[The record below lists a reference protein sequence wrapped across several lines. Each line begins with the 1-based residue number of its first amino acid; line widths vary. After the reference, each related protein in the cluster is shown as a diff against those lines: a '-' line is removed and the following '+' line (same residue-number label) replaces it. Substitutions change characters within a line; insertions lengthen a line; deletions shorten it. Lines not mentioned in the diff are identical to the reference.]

1 MQNKYKNKNSNM
13 INDILNEELSI
24 SNDVNDL
31 TIKIKN
37 LISNDYARNIGY
49 ERCYTILY
57 KGFNREVFSNEIT
70 INYANKS
77 IIVVYYVLEDAS
89 QEITKQ
95 YNSLFNSTSNNRILR
110 LELYLT
116 SHNNKINWK
125 KNSKDLQHEVEHLFQ
140 LIKKGK
146 DLLSDKQFS
155 EYNKLKSLTTYD
167 DYYDQIIGYTYY
179 YYNKAERN
187 AIINGLY
194 REIIDLNT
202 DGLVTDP
209 LEIIKKSPYYH
220 NIQIIKNTIE
230 NHKNHEQL
238 ENKLKNINK
247 TLKQYLRIA
256 NIVIDE
262 YSKAFGRLLYKVKK
276 DIESVNEDL
285 LINLSNRRITK
296 F

>member
-1 MQNKYKNKNSNM
+1 M
-13 INDILNEELSI
+13 INRILNEELSI

-37 LISNDYARNIGY
+37 LISNDYARNIGC

-70 INYANKS
+70 INYDNKS

-89 QEITKQ
+89 QEIIKQ
-95 YNSLFNSTSNNRILR
+95 YNSIFNSTSNNRILR
-110 LELYLT
+110 LKLYLT

-125 KNSKDLQHEVEHLFQ
+125 KNSRDLQHEVEHLFQ

-146 DLLSDKQFS
+146 DLLSDKQFY
-155 EYNKLKSLTTYD
+155 EYNKLKALTTHN

-194 REIIDLNT
+194 REIVDLNT

-209 LEIIKKSPYYH
+209 LEIIKKSPYYN

-238 ENKLKNINK
+238 ENRLKNINK

-256 NIVIDE
+256 NIMINE

-276 DIESVNEDL
+276 DIENVNEDL
-285 LINLSNRRITK
+285 LINLSNRKITK

>member
-1 MQNKYKNKNSNM
+1 M
-13 INDILNEELSI
+13 IKRILNEELSI

-37 LISNDYARNIGY
+37 LISNDYARNIGC

-70 INYANKS
+70 INYDNKS

-89 QEITKQ
+89 QEIIKQ
-95 YNSLFNSTSNNRILR
+95 YNSIFNSTSNNRILR
-110 LELYLT
+110 LKLYLT

-125 KNSKDLQHEVEHLFQ
+125 KNSRDLQHEVEHLFQ

-146 DLLSDKQFS
+146 DLLSDKQFY
-155 EYNKLKSLTTYD
+155 EYNKLKALTTHN

-194 REIIDLNT
+194 REIVDLNT

-209 LEIIKKSPYYH
+209 LEIIKKSPYYN

-238 ENKLKNINK
+238 ENRLKNINK

-256 NIVIDE
+256 NIMINE
-262 YSKAFGRLLYKVKK
+262 YLKAFGRLLYKVKK
-276 DIESVNEDL
+276 DIENVNEDL

>member
-1 MQNKYKNKNSNM
+1 M
-13 INDILNEELSI
+13 INKILNEELSI

-57 KGFNREVFSNEIT
+57 KGFNREVFSNEII
-70 INYANKS
+70 INYDNKS

-89 QEITKQ
+89 QEIIKQ
-95 YNSLFNSTSNNRILR
+95 YNSIFNSTSNNKILR

-116 SHNNKINWK
+116 SHNNKINWR
-125 KNSKDLQHEVEHLFQ
+125 KNSRDLQHEVEHLFQ

-146 DLLSDKQFS
+146 DLLSDKQFG
-155 EYNKLKSLTTYD
+155 EYNKLKSLTTHN

-179 YYNKAERN
+179 YYNKAEKN

-209 LEIIKKSPYYH
+209 LEIIKNSPYYY

-247 TLKQYLRIA
+247 TLKQYLKIA
-256 NIVIDE
+256 NIMIDE

>member
-1 MQNKYKNKNSNM
+1 M
-13 INDILNEELSI
+13 INKILNEELSI

-57 KGFNREVFSNEIT
+57 KGFNKEVFSNEIT
-70 INYANKS
+70 INYDNKS

-89 QEITKQ
+89 QEIIKQ
-95 YNSLFNSTSNNRILR
+95 YNSIFNSTSNNKILR
-110 LELYLT
+110 LKLYLT

-125 KNSKDLQHEVEHLFQ
+125 KSSRDLQHEVEHLFQ

-146 DLLSDKQFS
+146 DLLSDKQFD
-155 EYNKLKSLTTYD
+155 EYNKLKSLITHN
-167 DYYDQIIGYTYY
+167 DYFDQIIGYTYY

-202 DGLVTDP
+202 DGLVTEP
-209 LEIIKKSPYYH
+209 LEIIKNSPYYH

-256 NIVIDE
+256 NIMIDE

>member
-1 MQNKYKNKNSNM
+1 M
-13 INDILNEELSI
+13 INKILNEELSI

-37 LISNDYARNIGY
+37 LISNDYTRNIGY

-70 INYANKS
+70 INYDNKS

-89 QEITKQ
+89 QEIIKQ
-95 YNSLFNSTSNNRILR
+95 YNSIFNSTSNNRILR

-116 SHNNKINWK
+116 AHNNKINWK
-125 KNSKDLQHEVEHLFQ
+125 KNSRDLQHEVEHLFQ

-146 DLLSDKQFS
+146 DLLSDKQFG
-155 EYNKLKSLTTYD
+155 EYNKLKSLTAHN
-167 DYYDQIIGYTYY
+167 DYYDQVIGYTYY

-209 LEIIKKSPYYH
+209 LEIIKNSPYYH
-220 NIQIIKNTIE
+220 NIQIIKTTIE

-238 ENKLKNINK
+238 ENRLKNINK

-256 NIVIDE
+256 NIMIDE

>member
-1 MQNKYKNKNSNM
+1 M
-13 INDILNEELSI
+13 INKIINEELSI

-70 INYANKS
+70 INYDNKS
-77 IIVVYYVLEDAS
+77 IIVVYYILEDAS
-89 QEITKQ
+89 QEIIKQ
-95 YNSLFNSTSNNRILR
+95 YNSIFNSTSNNRILR

-125 KNSKDLQHEVEHLFQ
+125 KNSRDLQHEVEHLFQ

-155 EYNKLKSLTTYD
+155 EYNELKSLTKHN

-179 YYNKAERN
+179 YYNKAEKN

-202 DGLVTDP
+202 DGVVTDP
-209 LEIIKKSPYYH
+209 LEIIKNSPYYH

-230 NHKNHEQL
+230 NYKNHEQL

-256 NIVIDE
+256 NIMIDE

-276 DIESVNEDL
+276 DIESVNKDL
-285 LINLSNRRITK
+285 LINLGNRRITK

>member
-1 MQNKYKNKNSNM
+1 M
-13 INDILNEELSI
+13 INKILNEELSI

-49 ERCYTILY
+49 ERCYKMLY

-70 INYANKS
+70 INYDNKS

-89 QEITKQ
+89 QEIIKQ
-95 YNSLFNSTSNNRILR
+95 YNSIFNSTSNNRILR

-125 KNSKDLQHEVEHLFQ
+125 KNSRDLQHEVEHLFQ

-146 DLLSDKQFS
+146 DLLSDKQFY
-155 EYNKLKSLTTYD
+155 EYNKLKALTTHN

-194 REIIDLNT
+194 REIVDLNT

-209 LEIIKKSPYYH
+209 LEIIKKSPYYN

-230 NHKNHEQL
+230 NHKNYEQL
-238 ENKLKNINK
+238 ENRLKNINK

-256 NIVIDE
+256 NIMINE

-276 DIESVNEDL
+276 DIENVNEDL
-285 LINLSNRRITK
+285 LINLSNRRIIK

>member
-1 MQNKYKNKNSNM
+1 M
-13 INDILNEELSI
+13 INKILNEELSI

-70 INYANKS
+70 INYDNKS
-77 IIVVYYVLEDAS
+77 IIVVYYVLEDAP
-89 QEITKQ
+89 QEIIKQ
-95 YNSLFNSTSNNRILR
+95 YNSIFNSTSNNRILK

-116 SHNNKINWK
+116 SYNNKINWQ
-125 KNSKDLQHEVEHLFQ
+125 KNSRDLQHEVEHLFQ

-146 DLLSDKQFS
+146 DLLSDKQFN
-155 EYNKLKSLTTYD
+155 EYNKLKSLTTHN

-194 REIIDLNT
+194 REIIDLNS

-209 LEIIKKSPYYH
+209 LEIIKNSPYYY

-256 NIVIDE
+256 NIMIGE

-276 DIESVNEDL
+276 DIEAVNEDL